1 MAMVMVRLMVVDRL
15 TLGMVDMRMKLLTTV
30 AMAAAVL
37 AIGTSANAAIELVT
51 NGGFESSTYTQN
63 TQFGGQSGGAYVAS
77 QGVTGWTGAGGT
89 ALQFY
94 WFGGTQT
101 TVSPINR
108 YNDPN
113 AQLDLASAGLSPNGG
128 NFIGLDGDQ
137 DPNVNVQG
145 SVSQIINGLVVGESY
160 NLNFNW
166 AAAQL
171 ANRTGPTTELLRVS
185 FGAQS
190 FDTGVLAIPSQGFSG
205 WQNGHFQF
213 TATSA
218 TQTLTFLSVG
228 TPFGLPPI
236 ALLDGV
242 SLTAVPEPTTW
253 AMMLLGFGGIGAMIR
268 RRRQTL
274 ATA

>member
-1 MAMVMVRLMVVDRL
+1 MVVDRL
-15 TLGMVDMRMKLLTTV
+15 TLGMVEMRMKLLSTV
-30 AMAAAVL
+30 AAAAAVL
-37 AIGTSANAAIELVT
+37 AIGTSANAFEFVT

-63 TQFGGQSGGAYVAS
+63 TQFGGQSGNTYVAS

-94 WFGGTQT
+94 YFGGTQT
-101 TVSPINR
+101 TVNPIDR
-108 YNDPN
+108 YGDGSDM
-113 AQLDLASAGLSPNGG
+113 LDAASAGLSPNGG
-128 NFIGLDGDQ
+128 NFIGMDGDQ

-145 SVSQIINGLVVGESY
+145 SVSQLISGLVVGESY

-171 ANRTGPTTELLRVS
+171 ANRSGPTTEQLRIT
-185 FGAQS
+185 FGG
-190 FDTGVLAIPSQGFSG
+190 DTVTTGVLAIPNQGFSG

-213 TATSA
+213 TATS
-218 TQTLTFLSVG
+218 TSQTLTFLSVG

>member
-1 MAMVMVRLMVVDRL
+1 MVVDRL
-15 TLGMVDMRMKLLTTV
+15 TLGMVDMRMKLLSTV
-30 AMAAAVL
+30 AAAAAVL
-37 AIGTSANAAIELVT
+37 AIGTSANAFEFVT
-51 NGGFESSTYTQN
+51 NGGFENSSYTQN
-63 TQFGGQSGGAYVAS
+63 TEFGGMSGGSYVAS

-94 WFGGTQT
+94 YFGGTQT
-101 TVSPINR
+101 TVNPIDRFDDAFDRLQSTANV
-108 YNDPN
+108 
-113 AQLDLASAGLSPNGG
+113 LSPNGG
-128 NFIGLDGDQ
+128 NFVGLDGDS
-137 DPNVNVQG
+137 NVAG
-145 SVSQIINGLVVGESY
+145 GISQTINGLVVGESY

-171 ANRTGPTTELLRVS
+171 ANRTGATTEQLHITFGGQTADTVVLPNVS
-185 FGAQS
+185 G
-190 FDTGVLAIPSQGFSG
+190 GFTG
-205 WQNGHFQF
+205 WQNAHFVF
-213 TATSA
+213 TATS
-218 TQTLTFLSVG
+218 TSQTLSFLSIG
-228 TPFGLPPI
+228 TPLGLPPI